1 MQLISNWLLLVVMP
15 VCLIVGSDAIAAD
28 PTAEQLA
35 FFEQKIRPVLVTHC
49 YECHS
54 AKAAMTKKLKSGL
67 RVDTRDAL
75 RTGGDSG
82 PAVVP
87 GNLKQSLLISALRHE
102 DWQMPP
108 KGKLPDAVI
117 ADFVKWVELGAP
129 DPRTDD
135 ERRPTTPVA
144 QPTPSKHWAFQP
156 LTKSTPPEV
165 ANDDW
170 SLNGIDRFILAKLRD
185 RGLAPS
191 AEADRITLI
200 RRVTFDLIGLPPTI
214 EQLDEFL
221 ADDSPG
227 AFERVVDRLLASPH
241 YGERWGRH
249 WLDLAR
255 YADSS
260 GFHNDLDRPT
270 AWRYRDYVVR
280 SFNDDKPYSRF
291 VAEQLAGDEVEG
303 ASDETIIATGFCRN
317 GPSNDDNMGN
327 DKEKYRLDQLDDVIS
342 TTTSVFLGLTLG
354 CARCHDHKYDPLPTE
369 DYYRFLAI
377 FNSTEKYGGV
387 EHIKENQKTKDAKTA
402 SLALIEKSAKVRP
415 TFVLR
420 RGNNKTP
427 GAEVEP
433 GVPAALA
440 FRNVSFAAPGSD
452 ATSTGRR
459 RALADWMTSPENALT
474 YRVLANRLWQH
485 CFGRGIVE
493 TSSNFGLN
501 GASPTHPELLDY
513 LAKQLIEHDG
523 EMKAVQRLI
532 LTSAAYRQ
540 QSGGGHGEGAT
551 SIGDHSATLPLSVS
565 PPLPLSIDPDNSLLW
580 RQNLR
585 RLEAEVLRDS
595 VLAASGNLNSQMH
608 GPGIKPRMRAEL
620 IDASQ
625 RNKWPAI
632 KTENPSLWR
641 RSVYIYVKRQLLMPM
656 LELFDSPATTDSCSV
671 RSTSVVPTQALILMN
686 DEFIEDQAAYL
697 ARRSGSQSK
706 AELAAVIDQ
715 THRLTLARSPSPSR
729 LNRAMGFVEQQAATY
744 RAEGLSSEA
753 ARHKSLTDLCHVL
766 LNSSEFVFV
775 E

>member
-1 MQLISNWLLLVVMP
+1 MRMTSELLVFVATVACWIIGNSVM
-15 VCLIVGSDAIAAD
+15 AAD
-28 PTAEQLA
+28 LSPEQLA
-35 FFEQKIRPVLVTHC
+35 YFEQKIRPVLVSQC

-54 AKAAMTKKLKSGL
+54 AKAALTKKLKSGL

-87 GNLKQSLLISALRHE
+87 GDLKKSLLISALRHE

-117 ADFVKWVELGAP
+117 EDFVKWVELGAP
-129 DPRTDD
+129 DPRTGEADSTLPAA
-135 ERRPTTPVA
+135 RPGSLSPSIGTP
-144 QPTPSKHWAFQP
+144 HWAFQP
-156 LTKSTPPEV
+156 LTKSALPAV

-170 SLNGIDRFILAKLRD
+170 SLNGIDRFVLAKLRA
-185 RGLAPS
+185 RGLSPS
-191 AEADRITLI
+191 AEADRVKLI
-200 RRVTFDLIGLPPTI
+200 RRVTFDLIGLPPTV

-327 DKEKYRLDQLDDVIS
+327 DKEKYRLEQLDDVIS
-342 TTTSVFLGLTLG
+342 TTSAVFLGLTLG

-402 SLALIEKSAKVRP
+402 SLALIESSNKVRK

-440 FRNVSFAAPGSD
+440 FREVPFVAPTAN

-459 RALADWMTSPENALT
+459 RALAHWISSPENALT

-485 CFGRGIVE
+485 AFGRGIVE
-493 TSSNFGLN
+493 TTSNFGLN
-501 GASPTHPELLDY
+501 GSNPTHPELLDY

-523 EMKAVQRLI
+523 QIKAVQRLI
-532 LTSAAYRQ
+532 VTSATYRQ
-540 QSGGGHGEGAT
+540 SSASGEDKTQA
-551 SIGDHSATLPLSVS
+551 SRLSYEA
-565 PPLPLSIDPDNSLLW
+565 DPDNSLLW
-580 RQNLR
+580 RQNVR

-595 VLAASGNLNSQMH
+595 VLAASGNLNSLMH

-620 IDASQ
+620 ISASQ
-625 RNKWPAI
+625 RNKWPEI
-632 KTENPSLWR
+632 TTENPTHWR

-656 LELFDSPATTDSCSV
+656 MELFDSPATTDSCSV

-697 ARRSGSQSK
+697 ARRSGSQS
-706 AELAAVIDQ
+706 AVELAAVIDQ
-715 THRLTLARSPSPSR
+715 AHRLTLARAPSPSR
-729 LNRAMGFVEQQAATY
+729 LNRAIGFVEQQTATY
-744 RAEGLSSEA
+744 RDDGLQAEA
-753 ARHKSLTDLCHVL
+753 ARHKALTDLCHVL